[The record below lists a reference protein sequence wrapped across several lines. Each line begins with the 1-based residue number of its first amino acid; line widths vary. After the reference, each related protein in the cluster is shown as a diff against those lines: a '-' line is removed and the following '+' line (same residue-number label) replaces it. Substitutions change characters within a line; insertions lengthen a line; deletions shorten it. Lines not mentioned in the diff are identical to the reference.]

1 MLRDPSL
8 PHVRMSEIA
17 KALARASTETLVVG
31 AGTGADGKTIGD
43 LMLRSKTGATVIAV
57 VRDGHTDI
65 NPGSE
70 LRLRAEDVLV
80 LLGSPEQIDLAIE
93 HIK

>member
-1 MLRDPSL
+1 LKLSN
-8 PHVRMSEIA
+8 
-17 KALARASTETLVVG
+17 
-31 AGTGADGKTIGD
+31 
-43 LMLRSKTGATVIAV
+43 KTGVTVIAV

-70 LRLRAEDVLV
+70 LKLQGEDVLV

-93 HIK
+93 HINAA